1 MIVANYICLF
11 IRLFNC
17 SQRVMFNL
25 ASEPK
30 SVHQTG
36 NALTGYD
43 DCADTK
49 VLMYLQQQ
57 VNIARLEGVVRLGMR
72 SLGSILN
79 QIAPSLHLFS

>member
-1 MIVANYICLF
+1 MIVANY

-43 DCADTK
+43 DCADTP
-49 VLMYLQQQ
+49 MYLQQQ